1 MTTVSTDL
9 SIYRI
14 PDGIS
19 YARVPADF
27 PARCKA
33 VGLRMQEQSVLIVLM
48 TYQVVAPDGSIL
60 LKAGTSKMIAANCGM
75 SAANV
80 RRAIS
85 GLREKGVLGRTDLPH
100 VHRLTLSLWDS
111 GDSREKHFVLTEDG
125 SCVSPEKQAMYPT
138 GSSGA
143 SVGKRG
149 CFPGD
154 TTLKK
159 PEMVKK
165 VPKKSGAC
173 RVSYS

>member
-100 VHRLTLSLWDS
+100 VHRLNLSLWDS
-111 GDSREKHFVLTEDG
+111 GDSHEKHFV
-125 SCVSPEKQAMYPT
+125 S
-138 GSSGA
+138 
-143 SVGKRG
+143 
-149 CFPGD
+149 PGD
-154 TTLKK
+154 S
-159 PEMVKK
+159 PC
-165 VPKKSGAC
+165 A
-173 RVSYS
+173 SYEK

>member
-1 MTTVSTDL
+1 MATVPADFTTF
-9 SIYRI
+9 RI

-33 VGLRMQEQSVLIVLM
+33 ACLGKQEQSVLIVLM
-48 TYQVVAPDGSIL
+48 TYQVVAPDGSIYL
-60 LKAGTSKMIAANCGM
+60 RAGTSKMIAANCGM

-100 VHRLTLSLWDS
+100 VHRLNLSLWDA
-111 GDSREKHFVLTEDG
+111 GDSREKHFVPTEDG
-125 SCVSPEKQAMYPT
+125 SCASLEKQAMYPR

-143 SVGKRG
+143 SEGKRG

-154 TTLKK
+154 TTLKNV
-159 PEMVKK
+159 EMVKI
-165 VPKKSGAC
+165 VPKKSGAL
-173 RVSYS
+173 RVNYK